1 MPTTTPPRRKWHLTR
16 WLIVFIIATLGWSG
30 WRAYAFRSALS
41 QATALGWFVEYTD
54 PVEVIWRNWRDAFK
68 KTTWTDG
75 VTVLSIPKSESFE
88 QNPDIVLRLNPTRMD
103 VFYTARLP
111 APSAFKGIS
120 RLRWVSLENC
130 PELTDEG
137 VESLRAALPQMFIN
151 AQP

>member
-1 MPTTTPPRRKWHLTR
+1 MPTDTPPRRNWHFTR
-16 WLIVFIIATLGWSG
+16 WLIVAIIAMFGWSG

-41 QATALGWFVEYTD
+41 QAKALGWDVEYTD
-54 PVEVIWRNWRDAFK
+54 PSEDTWRNWRDAFK
-68 KTTWTDG
+68 RRTWTDG
-75 VTVLSIPKSESFE
+75 VTRVSIPTSESFE
-88 QNPDIVLRLNPTRMD
+88 QNPDIVQRLNPTRLD

-111 APSAFKGIS
+111 VPFAFKGIT

-130 PELTDEG
+130 PELTDES